1 MMETCSFLPMQ
12 WLLLPPDTPTTAPT
26 GTAAATDAATMQPA
40 AIQ

>member
-1 MMETCSFLPMQ
+1 MCVSFHAVVTP
-12 WLLLPPDTPTTAPT
+12 PPDTPTTAPT